1 MNILLVTST
10 LYLAVLMVSSI
21 VVIFSPKLSLIE
33 LGRSKR
39 SMITVIVVQLL
50 LIASLAGV
58 AFSINPVESND
69 LYRHY
74 LIIDKMRSG
83 DLIWNAPDVLGSAS
97 SPLIL
102 NTLMF
107 RLVALLPTNHFL
119 QVISVLVVYGS
130 VTIIL
135 THHIYNYK
143 MRLGTLAKFLLLHF
157 SLMLTVNVFSGIRNA
172 MAFALCSLAI
182 YLDIFTGIKRT
193 IGGRMA
199 LTGLYLL
206 PSLLHPAAMLV
217 PAVRIA
223 MFAVDVI
230 KRNKQSL
237 FKFRNIIIAAV
248 AVAGATYLMWWLGVF
263 MKLRAYLFGEGSG
276 LTADLRLFAARLVFL
291 AGLVFVIH
299 RLYKS
304 NLNSAKLN
312 PNYQVMLIVLTAC
325 LVASLIHV
333 VFFDRLFILVSILIL
348 PLLVYLDSYEKYWN
362 ATLTN
367 IVLVFYCLGM
377 IAFNYVNVTQNMTV
391 GYNHQ
396 QTVVMTG
403 KATC

>member
-1 MNILLVTST
+1 
-10 LYLAVLMVSSI
+10 MVSSI

-33 LGRSKR
+33 LGRSKK
-39 SMITVIVVQLL
+39 SMITVFVVQLL

-83 DLIWNAPDVLGSAS
+83 EAIWNAPDVLGSDS

-102 NTLMF
+102 NTLLF
-107 RLVALLPTNHFL
+107 RLVSLLPSNNFL
-119 QVISVLVVYGS
+119 QVISVLVVYGAVS
-130 VTIIL
+130 AML
-135 THHIYNYK
+135 THYVYKFK
-143 MRLGTLAKFLLLHF
+143 MRLGTFAKFLLLHF
-157 SLMLTVNVFSGIRNA
+157 SSMLMVNVFSGIRNA
-172 MAFALCSLAI
+172 MSFAICSIAI
-182 YLDIFTGIKRT
+182 YLDIFTGMKNNIRGRT
-193 IGGRMA
+193 A
-199 LTGLYLL
+199 LALLYTAPALM
-206 PSLLHPAAMLV
+206 HPAALLV
-217 PAVRIA
+217 SIVRVALAAGDMIN
-223 MFAVDVI
+223 
-230 KRNKQSL
+230 RNKGNI
-237 FKFRNIIIAAV
+237 FKARNIIITSAVVV
-248 AVAGATYLMWWLGVF
+248 AVTSLTWWTG
-263 MKLRAYLFGEGSG
+263 MMSYLFKKLWDYSVGEAAE
-276 LTADLRLFAARLVFL
+276 LTIDSRLLATRLVFL
-291 AGLVFVIH
+291 VVLVFIIY
-299 RLYKS
+299 RLYRS
-304 NLNSAKLN
+304 EISGAKLN
-312 PNYQVMLIVLTAC
+312 RNYLIMLTVLAVC
-325 LVASLIHV
+325 LIASLIHV

-348 PLLVYLDSYEKYWN
+348 PLLVYLDRYEKYWN